1 MKIRIQ
7 DVSRREQKTTMTNTM
22 SHEVL
27 SETTAD
33 MQITDME
40 EAIIIL
46 LEGLLWMHMARLA
59 VLNLLDMEEALIP
72 SRNLNRRERC
82 NMQIHMRQ

>member
-27 SETTAD
+27 SQT
-33 MQITDME
+33 TDME
-40 EAIIIL
+40 AIVIL

-59 VLNLLDMEEALIP
+59 VLNLPDMEEALTP
-72 SRNLNRRERC
+72 NHNLKCRERC
-82 NMQIHMRQ
+82 NMRTHTRQ